1 MFHVRKMS
9 EEDFEYAV
17 ELTDTKGWDLTE
29 EDFRFMLNLE
39 PEGCFVLLDDSERIG
54 IITSISLGRI
64 GWFGNLIVEEKHQ
77 RKGAG
82 SVLVKHVVDYLT
94 SKSVE
99 VVGLYSYVDAVPFYE
114 RLGFKYDSGFI
125 VLEGKAS
132 TSPIKVNVSEVKAE
146 DFQKIV
152 GFDSSCLNA
161 SRRKLLESIFRNTN
175 NLCYLS
181 TENGQM
187 LGYIMAKVYEGMAEI
202 GPLICSPKRSDVA
215 INLVKTVLN
224 RLMGFK
230 VSFCIP
236 EKESAITDFL
246 TKSGISERFHVAR
259 MFFKPISL
267 KDCIYI
273 AESLERG

>member
-1 MFHVRKMS
+1 MFHVRIMT

-17 ELTDTKGWDLTE
+17 QLTDTKGWNLIE
-29 EDFRFMLNLE
+29 EDFKFMLNLE
-39 PEGCFVLLDDSERIG
+39 PEGCFVLLDNSEKIG
-54 IITSISLGRI
+54 IITSISLGKI

-82 SVLVKHVVDYLT
+82 SLLIHHIIDYLT
-94 SKSVE
+94 RKSVE
-99 VVGLYSYVDAVPFYE
+99 VVGLYSYIDAVPFYE
-114 RLGFKYDSGFI
+114 KLGFKYDSDFI

-132 TSPIKVNVSEVKAE
+132 ASSVDANIREVKTE

-152 GFDSSCLNA
+152 EFDSSCLKA
-161 SRRKLLESIFRNTN
+161 SRKKLLEAIFHNAD

-181 TENGQM
+181 VENGQV
-187 LGYIMAKVYEGMAEI
+187 LGYVMAKVYEGMAEV
-202 GPLICSPKRSDVA
+202 GPLMCNPERSDIA

-224 RLMGFK
+224 RLDGFE

-236 EKESAITDFL
+236 KKESAIIGFL
-246 TKSGISERFHVAR
+246 IKSGINERFHVAR

-267 KDCIYI
+267 KDCIYL

>member
-1 MFHVRKMS
+1 MFHVKKMT

-17 ELTDTKGWDLTE
+17 ELTDTKGWNLIED
-29 EDFRFMLNLE
+29 DFRFMLNLE
-39 PEGCFVLLDDSERIG
+39 PEGCFVLLDDSEKIG
-54 IITSISLGRI
+54 IITSISLGKI

-82 SVLVKHVVDYLT
+82 SLLVKHVIDYLT
-94 SKSVE
+94 SKNVE

-114 RLGFKYDSGFI
+114 RLGFKYNSDFI

-132 TSPIKVNVSEVKAE
+132 ASPIKATIRAVKAE
-146 DFQKIV
+146 DLQKIIE
-152 GFDSSCLNA
+152 FDSSCLNA
-161 SRRKLLESIFRNTN
+161 SRRKLLEAIFHNAN
-175 NLCYLS
+175 NLCYS
-181 TENGQM
+181 SSEKGQV
-187 LGYIMAKVYEGMAEI
+187 LGYIMAKVYKGMAEV
-202 GPLICSPKRSDVA
+202 GPLTCNPKRSDIA
-215 INLVKTVLN
+215 IDLVKTVLN
-224 RLMGFK
+224 KLEGFE
-230 VSFCIP
+230 VSFCVP
-236 EKESAITDFL
+236 EKESAILNFL

>member
-1 MFHVRKMS
+1 MFHVKKMT

-17 ELTDTKGWDLTE
+17 ELTDTKAWNLTE
-29 EDFRFMLNLE
+29 EDFKFMLNLE
-39 PEGCFVLLDDSERIG
+39 PEGCFILLDDSEKIG

-82 SVLVKHVVDYLT
+82 SLLVHHVVDYLT
-94 SKSVE
+94 SKNVE
-99 VVGLYSYVDAVPFYE
+99 VVGLYSYLDAVPFYE
-114 RLGFKYDSGFI
+114 RLGFKYDSDFI

-132 TSPIKVNVSEVKAE
+132 TSLVKADIREVKAE

-152 GFDSSCLNA
+152 EFDSSCLSV
-161 SRRKLLESIFRNTN
+161 SRKKLLESIFNNAN

-181 TENGQM
+181 TENGRV
-187 LGYIMAKVYEGMAEI
+187 LGYIMAKVYEGMAEV

-224 RLMGFK
+224 RLAGFE
-230 VSFCIP
+230 VSFCVP
-236 EKESAITDFL
+236 EKESAILDFL

>member
-1 MFHVRKMS
+1 MFHVRKMT

-17 ELTDTKGWDLTE
+17 ELTDTKGWNLTE

-114 RLGFKYDSGFI
+114 RLGFKYDSDFI

-132 TSPIKVNVSEVKAE
+132 ASPVKANVREAKAE
-146 DFQKIV
+146 DLQKIV
-152 GFDSSCLNA
+152 EFDSSCLNA
-161 SRRKLLESIFRNTN
+161 SRKKLLESIFRNTN

-181 TENGQM
+181 TENEQL
-187 LGYIMAKVYEGMAEI
+187 LGYVMAKVYKGMAEV
-202 GPLICSPKRSDVA
+202 GPLMCNPKRNDIA

-224 RLMGFK
+224 RLAGFE
-230 VSFCIP
+230 VSFCVP
-236 EKESAITDFL
+236 EKELTMLDFL
-246 TKSGISERFHVAR
+246 KKSGITERFHVAR

>member
-1 MFHVRKMS
+1 MLRIRKMG
-9 EEDFEYAV
+9 EEDFKYAV
-17 ELTDTKGWDLTE
+17 DLTDTKGWNLI
-29 EDFRFMLNLE
+29 EDDFKFMLNLE
-39 PEGCFVLLDDSERIG
+39 PEGCFVLLDDSEKIG

-64 GWFGNLIVEEKHQ
+64 GWFGNLMVEEKHQ

-82 SVLVKHVVDYLT
+82 SFLVRHVINYLCC
-94 SKSVE
+94 KGVE
-99 VVGLYSYVDAVPFYE
+99 IVGLYSYIDAVPFYE
-114 RLGFKYDSGFI
+114 KLGFKYDSDFI

-132 TSPIKVNVSEVKAE
+132 ISSVEANIREVKAE

-152 GFDSSCLNA
+152 EFDSSCLNA
-161 SRRKLLESIFRNTN
+161 SRRKLLEAIFHNRN

-181 TENGQM
+181 SENGQL
-187 LGYIMAKVYEGMAEI
+187 LGYVMAKVYEGMAEV

-224 RLMGFK
+224 RLEGFE
-230 VSFCIP
+230 VSFCLP

-259 MFFKPISL
+259 MFLKPISL

>member
-1 MFHVRKMS
+1 MFHIKKMT

-17 ELTDTKGWDLTE
+17 QLTDTKDWNLIE
-29 EDFRFMLNLE
+29 EDFKFMLNLE
-39 PEGCFVLLDDSERIG
+39 PEGCFVLLDDSEKIG

-82 SVLVKHVVDYLT
+82 SLLVKHVIDYLT
-94 SKSVE
+94 RKSVE
-99 VVGLYSYVDAVPFYE
+99 VVGLYSYLDAVPFYE
-114 RLGFKYDSGFI
+114 RLGFKYDSDFI

-132 TSPIKVNVSEVKAE
+132 TSLGKANVSEVKAE

-152 GFDSSCLNA
+152 EFDSSCLNA
-161 SRRKLLESIFRNTN
+161 SRRKLLEAIFHNTN

-181 TENGQM
+181 SENGQL
-187 LGYIMAKVYEGMAEI
+187 LGYIMAKVYEGMAEV
-202 GPLICSPKRSDVA
+202 GPLTCNPKRSDIA
-215 INLVKTVLN
+215 IDLVKTVFN
-224 RLMGFK
+224 RLEGFE

-236 EKESAITDFL
+236 KKESGIIDFL
-246 TKSGISERFHVAR
+246 EKSGISERFHVAR

>member
-1 MFHVRKMS
+1 MFRVRKMG
-9 EEDFEYAV
+9 EEDLEYAV
-17 ELTDTKGWDLTE
+17 ELTDTKGWNLIE
-29 EDFRFMLNLE
+29 GDFKFMLSLE
-39 PEGCFVLLDDSERIG
+39 PEGCFVLLDDSEKIG

-82 SVLVKHVVDYLT
+82 SFLVRYVIDYL
-94 SKSVE
+94 SGKGVK
-99 VVGLYSYVDAVPFYE
+99 VVGLYSYIDAVPFYE
-114 RLGFKYDSGFI
+114 KLGFKYDSDFI

-132 TSPIKVNVSEVKAE
+132 TSPVKASIREAKAE
-146 DFQKIV
+146 DLQKIV
-152 GFDSSCLNA
+152 EFDSSCLNV
-161 SRRKLLESIFRNTN
+161 SRGKLLESIFNNAN

-181 TENGQM
+181 TENEQM
-187 LGYIMAKVYEGMAEI
+187 LGYIMAKVYEGMAEV

-224 RLMGFK
+224 RLEGFE
-230 VSFCIP
+230 VSFCLP

-259 MFFKPISL
+259 MFLKPISL
-267 KDCIYI
+267 KDCVYI